1 MRIIFSV
8 LSAAAL
14 AIGLI
19 GLPASANDDLSDWKT
34 AVVKAVSKKQR
45 YPRSALA
52 REIEGKAKVRL
63 VVQADGTIADHEIV
77 EATGESI
84 LDKEIPRLVKRLNPL
99 PSLPAGR
106 EELSFVLP
114 LDWSLN

>member
-1 MRIIFSV
+1 MRIFV
-8 LSAAAL
+8 PLLSAVAIT
-14 AIGLI
+14 IGLI
-19 GLPASANDDLSDWKT
+19 ATPVSANEDLSNWKT

-63 VVQADGTIADHEIV
+63 MVRADGTIAHHEVV